1 MHLIF
6 TGTLIS
12 SIIDKKIEK
21 HASFEIN
28 VSGKTQLYNGGGG
41 EVILKM
47 SGSGGKKPQ
56 WIKILEKAN

>member
-28 VSGKTQLYNGGGG
+28 VSGKTQLYEGGK
-41 EVILKM
+41 VILKM
-47 SGSGGKKPQ
+47 SVSGGEGEIQ
-56 WIKILEKAN
+56 WTKILEKAN